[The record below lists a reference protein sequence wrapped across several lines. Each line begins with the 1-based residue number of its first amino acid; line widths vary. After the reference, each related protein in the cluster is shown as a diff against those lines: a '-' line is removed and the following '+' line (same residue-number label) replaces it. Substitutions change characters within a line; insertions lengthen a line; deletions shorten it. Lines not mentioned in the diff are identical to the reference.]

1 MDSKNDQEISLN
13 LQIKLQYMDLII
25 EQKVNSW
32 LNGAYDEETKNAI
45 KNLQQTA
52 PDELADAFYRNLE
65 FGTGGLRGIMGIGTN
80 RMNKYTIGMAT
91 QGYANYLKKSFP
103 SEEIKVAIA
112 HDSRNN
118 SRFFAETVANV
129 FAANGIKVFLFES
142 LRPTPELSFTIR
154 QLGCKGGVVCTA
166 SHNPKE
172 YNGYKAYWDDG
183 GQLVPPHDKAV
194 INEVEKIA
202 DINDVKWNGGEENI
216 NIIGKEMDD
225 AYIEMAKG
233 LSIYPEVIQ
242 QQKDLRIVY
251 TPIHGTGIMLVPQ
264 VLKKY
269 GFENVTIVEEQ
280 AMPDGN
286 FPTVVYPNPEE
297 KEAMSLGLKKAE
309 EIDADILCATDPDA
323 DRVGIGVK
331 NTKGEWVLMN
341 GNQTAV
347 LAFNYMIE
355 SRKEKGLQQPNDMVV
370 KTIVTTNMIDAIA
383 KASGVACYNVLT
395 GFKWIAELIKEKEGS
410 EHYVVGGEESY
421 GLMIGSQIRDK
432 DAVSAVAILCEMAA
446 YEKSKGRSLYQKM
459 LDLYVQY
466 GYYQEDLIS
475 ITKKGR
481 NGQQE
486 IAEMMEGFRANPP
499 RELAGSKVVQL
510 LDYEKQ
516 LKTDLGNGNTEAI
529 TLPKSNVLQFITED
543 GSKIS
548 ARPSGTEPKIKF
560 YFSVNTQ
567 LTSADKFDETQQKA
581 KDNIKQIIS
590 DMKLS

>member
-1 MDSKNDQEISLN
+1 MDA
-13 LQIKLQYMDLII
+13 II
-25 EQKVNSW
+25 EQKINSW
-32 LNGAYDEETKNAI
+32 LNGAYDEETKNKI
-45 KNLQQTA
+45 KELQQSA
-52 PDELADAFYRNLE
+52 PEEVADAFYRNLE

-80 RMNKYTIGMAT
+80 RMNKYTVGIAT
-91 QGYANYLKKSFP
+91 QGYANYLKQSFA
-103 SEEIKVAIA
+103 SEEIRVAIA

-129 FAANGIKVFLFES
+129 FGANGIKVFLFEA

-194 INEVEKIA
+194 IAEVEKIA
-202 DINDVKWNGGEENI
+202 DVADVKWTGGEENI
-216 NIIGKEMDD
+216 TIVGAAMDE
-225 AYIEMAKG
+225 AYIKMAKG
-233 LSIYPEVIQ
+233 LSVYPEVIQ
-242 QQKDLRIVY
+242 QQKDLKIVY
-251 TPIHGTGIMLVPQ
+251 TPIHGTGITLVPQ
-264 VLKKY
+264 VLKEY

-280 AMPDGN
+280 ATPDGN

-297 KEAMSLGLKKAE
+297 KEAMSLGLKKAA

-331 NTKGEWVLMN
+331 NIKGEWVLMN

-370 KTIVTTNMIDAIA
+370 KTIVTTNMIDVIA
-383 KASGVACYNVLT
+383 GKSGVKCYNVLT
-395 GFKWIAELIKEKEGS
+395 GFKWIAELIKEKEAN
-410 EHYVVGGEESY
+410 ENYVVGGEESY
-421 GLMIGSQIRDK
+421 GLMIGSQLRDK

-459 LDLYVQY
+459 LDLYVQF

-486 IAEMMEGFRANPP
+486 IAEMMEGFRAAPP
-499 RELAGSKVVQL
+499 KELAGSKVVQL
-510 LDYEKQ
+510 LDYELQ
-516 LKTDLGNGNTEAI
+516 LKTDLTSGNTETI

-560 YFSVNTQ
+560 YFSVNTA
-567 LTSADKFDETQQKA
+567 LPSIDKFEETQQKA
-581 KDNIKQIIS
+581 KDKIKAIIGE
-590 DMKLS
+590 MKLG